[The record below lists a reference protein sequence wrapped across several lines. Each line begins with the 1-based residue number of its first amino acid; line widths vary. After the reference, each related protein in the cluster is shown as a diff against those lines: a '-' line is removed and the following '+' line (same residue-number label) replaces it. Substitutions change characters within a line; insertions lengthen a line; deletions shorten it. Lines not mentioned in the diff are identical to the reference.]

1 MFSCFVPVNLVP
13 SSESAFHG
21 VILRLH
27 IIQNQVAVYF
37 TSVTAIPDYVAV

>member
-13 SSESAFHG
+13 SSESAFQG
-21 VILRLH
+21 VILWLY

-37 TSVTAIPDYVAV
+37 TGVTTIPDNVAV